1 MATAQEIR
9 LAIPPHVGGF
19 VKAEIIE
26 PYGLKVVEAA
36 AILGVSRQALSTFL
50 NEHSHLSPDMA
61 LRIEKA
67 FGVRMDTLMKM
78 QSSYDIAQARLRED
92 EIDVQ
97 RYGGGEA
104 VGLVLNPN
112 MRL

>member
-1 MATAQEIR
+1 METLQEMR
-9 LAIPPHVGGF
+9 LAKPPHVGGF
-19 VKAEIIE
+19 VKSEIIE
-26 PYGLKVVEAA
+26 PAGLKVIEAA

-50 NEHSHLSPDMA
+50 NERSDLSADMA

-78 QSSYDIAQARLRED
+78 QSSYDIAQARMRED

-97 RYGGGEA
+97 RYELA
-104 VGLVLNPN
+104 
-112 MRL
+112 

>member
-1 MATAQEIR
+1 MAISQVMR
-9 LAIPPHVGGF
+9 LANPPHVGGF

-26 PYGLKVVEAA
+26 PAGLKVIEAA
-36 AILGVSRQALSTFL
+36 AVLGVSRQALSTFL
-50 NEHSHLSPDMA
+50 NEHADLSADMA

-67 FGVRMDTLMKM
+67 FGVRMDTLMTM

-97 RYGGGEA
+97 PYAPAETVEP
-104 VGLVLNPN
+104 VGLT
-112 MRL
+112 

>member
-1 MATAQEIR
+1 MAPSKGMR
-9 LAIPPHVGGF
+9 LVNPPHVGGF
-19 VKAEIIE
+19 VKAEIID
-26 PYGLKVVEAA
+26 PIGLKVIEAA

-50 NEHSHLSPDMA
+50 NQHSDLSADMA

-78 QSSYDIAQARLRED
+78 QSSYNIAQARARED

-97 RYGGGEA
+97 PYTTDKTSEP
-104 VGLVLNPN
+104 V
-112 MRL
+112 

>member
-1 MATAQEIR
+1 MAISPAMR
-9 LAIPPHVGGF
+9 LANPPHVGGF

-26 PYGLKVVEAA
+26 AAGLKVIEAA
-36 AILGVSRQALSTFL
+36 AVLGVSRQALSIFI
-50 NEHSHLSPDMA
+50 NEHADLSADMA

-78 QSSYDIAQARLRED
+78 QSSYNIAQARLRED

-97 RYGGGEA
+97 PYRYEEA
-104 VGLVLNPN
+104 VEPVGDG
-112 MRL
+112 

>member
-1 MATAQEIR
+1 MAISQEKR
-9 LAIPPHVGGF
+9 LANPPHVGGF

-26 PYGLKVVEAA
+26 PAGLKIIDAA
-36 AILGVSRQALSTFL
+36 AVLGVSRQALSTFL
-50 NEHSHLSPDMA
+50 NEHADLSADMA

-78 QSSYDIAQARLRED
+78 QSSYNIAQARLREG

-97 RYGGGEA
+97 PYAPVEVSEP
-104 VGLVLNPN
+104 VGLT
-112 MRL
+112 

>member
-1 MATAQEIR
+1 MAKSQEIR
-9 LAIPPHVGGF
+9 LANPPHVGGF
-19 VKAEIIE
+19 VKTEIIE
-26 PYGLKVVEAA
+26 PAGLKVVEAA

-50 NEHSHLSPDMA
+50 NEHADLSADMA

-78 QSSYDIAQARLRED
+78 QSSYNIAQARLRED

-97 RYGGGEA
+97 PFASSEA
-104 VGLVLNPN
+104 VGPVGLS
-112 MRL
+112 